1 MQTMDLCHSLVFINR
16 HFNNQYTVDLYVSL
30 STLNTTF
37 TSLCEGKQ
45 DKLEE
50 KLDTNYGLLA
60 KLEAK

>member
-1 MQTMDLCHSLVFINR
+1 M
-16 HFNNQYTVDLYVSL
+16 
-30 STLNTTF
+30 LNTTF